1 MQRALVLFIGLLL
14 SSTCSAREPAQFEF
28 ALLGDTPYLSFEEP
42 AFTTMLEALDLE
54 KMSFVIHVGDFKSSA
69 TPCSDELFLR
79 RKRQFNDS
87 VHPFIYIPGDN
98 EWTDCPATDKSS
110 NSVERL
116 NKLRELFFSNSY
128 SLGKRK
134 LKLRRQSSA
143 YPENVR
149 WHLHDIV
156 FVGLNITGSNNNY
169 IKNADNQEFLLRQ
182 EANDAWLKK
191 AFNVAARPQMRGLV
205 ILIHANPHFEK
216 DLRSRGGY
224 QQFLANLQDLAAGFP
239 KPILIAHGDTH
250 LFRVDQPLKDKQGN
264 ILQHV
269 TRVEVP
275 GSPFTDWVRVT
286 VDNNNP
292 PRFTIDSTFDY
303 LF

>member
-1 MQRALVLFIGLLL
+1 MQRLAILFIGLLL
-14 SSTCSAREPAQFEF
+14 SSACGAREPTQFEF
-28 ALLGDTPYLSFEEP
+28 ALFGDTPYLSFEEP
-42 AFTTMLEALDLE
+42 AFTAMLAALDQE
-54 KMSFVIHVGDFKSSA
+54 KLAFVVHVGDFKSSA
-69 TPCSDELFLR
+69 TTCSDELFLR

-87 VHPFIYIPGDN
+87 AHPFIYIPGDN
-98 EWTDCPATDKSS
+98 EWTDCPATDKSG
-110 NSVERL
+110 NPLERL
-116 NKLRELFFSNSY
+116 NKLRELFFNDSY

-134 LKLRRQSSA
+134 LKLRRQSAA

-149 WHLHDIV
+149 WRLHDIV

-169 IKNADNQEFLLRQ
+169 IKDAGNQEFLLRQ

-191 AFNVAARPQMRGLV
+191 AFSIAARPQMRGLV
-205 ILIHANPHFEK
+205 ILIHANPQFEK
-216 DLRSRGGY
+216 DSRVTSGY
-224 QQFLANLQDLAAGFP
+224 QQFLLALQDLATDFG

-250 LFRVDQPLKDKQGN
+250 LFRVDQPLKDKRGN
-264 ILQHV
+264 ALAHV

-286 VDNNNP
+286 VDNKTP
-292 PRFTIDSTFDY
+292 VRFTINSTFDY

>member
-1 MQRALVLFIGLLL
+1 MQRSFILFIGLLL
-14 SSTCSAREPAQFEF
+14 SSACGAREPAQFEF

-42 AFTTMLEALDLE
+42 AFTAMLEALDLE
-54 KMSFVIHVGDFKSSA
+54 KMSFVVHVGDFKSSA

-79 RKRQFNDS
+79 RKRQFNYS
-87 VHPFIYIPGDN
+87 AHPFIYIPGDN
-98 EWTDCPATDKSS
+98 EWTDCPTDKSS

-116 NKLRELFFSNSY
+116 NKLRELFFSNSH

-216 DLRSRGGY
+216 GSRLPGGY
-224 QQFLANLQDLAAGFP
+224 QQFLAALQDLAAGFP

-264 ILQHV
+264 TLLHV

-292 PRFTIDSTFDY
+292 PRFTIDSTLDY